1 MMAGDILS
9 SRTWWPFLMSQT
21 IDPISPAKRRHVLVV
36 EDDPVNRTF
45 LRISLQKNGCT
56 VLPVATVAEAQAQLA
71 ANGFEHF
78 DCVLSDYWMPDSTGL
93 DLVDWLKTKDT
104 TLAVIIVTGECEKAL
119 VAESLRRGV
128 TDFLEK
134 PVRVPKLLAAV
145 TKAVAQTEQHRRMS
159 QSATALE
166 SLGRTQMWMVQS
178 GTKALGKL
186 SVEVSFQPK
195 LEAGGDFFG
204 HFQISP
210 QKHCCLL
217 TDVSGHDLQAAYISA
232 YFHGIFRGMLSRA
245 AALPEIFDYFN
256 DFLVNEWNQA
266 EQLQTKNSFGTS
278 LAAVAVLIDSHQQV
292 ANVFI
297 CGAPVP
303 VYVSPDGR
311 AQDMSENDGPP
322 LGWFPNIVS
331 RSAIYAIN
339 GGGTIYLWTD
349 GLADLAIAQSVH
361 PFCLAFALQR
371 TKDQAGR
378 HPLLQEANDDILFA
392 AIHLAPNAPAGEWF
406 QPLVVE
412 NYRGDQGGEIDA
424 LEAAW
429 RRNLKLALPEL
440 SEFAEHDILLGT
452 REAALNAFKHGC
464 RAAPEKNVRLQMSY
478 HRVRRVLQIWVE
490 DPGPGHAFDCSA
502 HLQNKEQ
509 DLMDAHRGLFFIV
522 HLAQHVKFERN
533 GATVIMEFHL

>member
-1 MMAGDILS
+1 MMAGGIMS
-9 SRTWWPFLMSQT
+9 GGRGAMLMLQV

-36 EDDPVNRTF
+36 DDDQVSRTF

-56 VLPVATVAEAQAQLA
+56 VLPVATVAEAQAQLTA
-71 ANGFEHF
+71 QGFEHF
-78 DCVLSDYWMPDSTGL
+78 DCVISDYWMAENTGL
-93 DLVDWLKTKDT
+93 DLVDWLKTKDA
-104 TLAVIIVTGECEKAL
+104 TLAVIIATGECEKAL

-145 TKAVAQTEQHRRMS
+145 TKAVAQTEQHRRLS

-166 SLGRTQMWMVQS
+166 SLGRTQRWMVQS

-210 QKHCCLL
+210 EKHCCLL

-232 YFHGIFRGMLSRA
+232 YFHGIFRGMLSRSSS
-245 AALPEIFDYFN
+245 LPEIFGYFN

-322 LGWFPNIVS
+322 LGWFPDIIS

-339 GGGTIYLWTD
+339 GGGTIFLWTD
-349 GLADLAIAQSVH
+349 GLADLAIAQQVH
-361 PFCLAFALQR
+361 PFCLAYALQR
-371 TKDQAGR
+371 AKEQSVR

-392 AIHLAPNAPAGEWF
+392 AIQLTPNTLAGELF
-406 QPLVVE
+406 QPLVVDT
-412 NYRGDQGGEIDA
+412 YRGDQGGEIDA

-440 SEFAEHDILLGT
+440 GEPAEHDIVLAM

-464 RAAPEKNVRLQMSY
+464 LAAPEKDVRLQINY
-478 HRVRRVLQIWVE
+478 HRARRVLQVRVE
-490 DPGPGHAFDCSA
+490 DPGDGHDFDCSA
-502 HLQNKEQ
+502 HLQNPAQ
-509 DLMDAHRGLFFIV
+509 DLLAAHRGLFFIV

-533 GATVIMEFHL
+533 GATIIMEFHL